1 MLSPEWKVTLTF
13 GEKNIILHT
22 NKIKKKNHIIILL
35 DAEKTARNLQCDI
48 TVYILGIRQDS
59 KTRDNK
65 CWQGKGNPCT

>member
-1 MLSPEWKVTLTF
+1 MKTYF
-13 GEKNIILHT
+13 NIWGKKYNSHT

-35 DAEKTARNLQCDI
+35 DAEKTARKLQCGI

-65 CWQGKGNPCT
+65 CRQGKGKPYT